1 MDSTSKFYQLL
12 NLSHKVI
19 DKKCLKP
26 LSKYDNL
33 VTQNLQAAQI
43 NTRPAGANGLWC
55 FTLLPTVLI
64 VYSLQY
70 EVSPAYKL
78 ATCVSIGLLFYNIL
92 FHIFISITSLAL
104 TTGLGAGCLVSGLI
118 TSALVYNVVKEDTL
132 FVLFF
137 ALPSPFIFCALL
149 QHLLAYPK
157 TFTLG
162 EAVIVAQ
169 SAVISGTVLV
179 AQTMCNLGDK
189 GTDVDLVNSVV
200 ITVLST
206 VGLIVTALYFLK
218 KDSRTVK
225 LLIYILTAAAAFA
238 VIQLYALLGVT
249 CIPELFI
256 FIFIHPT
263 RVKLIAL
270 WACLVLVAVFVLVL
284 RTKTAIKATTV
295 TRKAFHLLA
304 AAVFTTG
311 ILLDLRLMEM
321 AAGIGFGLLILIEA
335 LRKSNIEPISPALQS
350 AFLVYSDE
358 KDCGEFA
365 LTPIYMYCGL
375 GFGLVAP
382 REAPTLE
389 RLAGVLA
396 VGVGDAAAS
405 WFGKRYGHTKWHG
418 QNRTVEGT
426 LFNILSQVITVYCL
440 GLFDVMDCNNAVLR
454 TAVAATASSLVEAK
468 TDQVDNLIL
477 PLINIIAFQFTH
489 FMS

>member
-1 MDSTSKFYQLL
+1 MDSASKFDQLL
-12 NLSHKVI
+12 NFSNKVI

-33 VTQNLQAAQI
+33 VTQNLHAAQI
-43 NTRPAGANGLWC
+43 STRPAEANGLWC

-70 EVSPAYKL
+70 KVSAAYKL
-78 ATCVSIGLLFYNIL
+78 AACVSAGLLFYNIL
-92 FHIFISITSLAL
+92 FHIFISITSLVL

-132 FVLFF
+132 FLLIF

-149 QHLLAYPK
+149 RHLLAYPK

-169 SAVISGTVLV
+169 SAVIAGTVMV
-179 AQTMCNLGDK
+179 AQTMCNLEDK
-189 GTDVDLVNSVV
+189 GTDVDLVNGVV

-206 VGLIVTALYFLK
+206 VGLIVTALYLLK
-218 KDSRTVK
+218 EDSRTIN
-225 LLIYILTAAAAFA
+225 LLMYILTAAAAFA
-238 VIQLYALLGVT
+238 VIQLYTLLGMT
-249 CIPELFI
+249 CIPQLFI
-256 FIFIHPT
+256 FLFIHPT
-263 RVKLIAL
+263 RVRLIAF
-270 WACLVLVAVFVLVL
+270 WACLVLVAIFVLVL
-284 RTKTAIKATTV
+284 RTKAAEKATTV
-295 TRKAFHLLA
+295 TRKSFHLLA
-304 AAVFTTG
+304 AAVFATG

-321 AAGIGFGLLILIEA
+321 AAGIGFGLLILVEA

-375 GFGLVAP
+375 GFGLLAP

-405 WFGKRYGHTKWHG
+405 WFGKRYGHRKWHG
-418 QNRTVEGT
+418 QSRTVEGT
-426 LFNILSQVITVYCL
+426 LFNILSQVMTVYCL
-440 GLFDVMDCNNAVLR
+440 DLFDVIECNNAVFR
-454 TAVAATASSLVEAK
+454 TAIAATASSLVEAK
-468 TDQVDNLIL
+468 TAQVDNLIL

-489 FMS
+489 FLS